1 MHRCTGAEHWV
12 KSFEVVTC
20 QACRFRL
27 AWAESIIVNTG
38 SFKLT
43 YCVAA
48 VLDEGICFVSDS
60 RTNAGVDNVSSYSK
74 MHTFGNPGGSQV
86 ILLSAGNLATTQ
98 AVIDVLERDMQQMAT
113 QNLLNTSSLA
123 DAADYIGQISLTQQ
137 EKTTGDGVDY
147 EASFIVGGQ
156 LVGQEPAA
164 YLVYPQGNHIT
175 SSRDTPYLQTG
186 ETKFGKPILD
196 RIVTLESSLE
206 TSALCCLVSMDSTM
220 RSNLSVAPPI
230 DVLVYERDSFS
241 AERRYRFDENSEYL
255 RQLKLQWD
263 VELKKAF
270 SALPPISWSSNWDK
284 GSEKQLR

>member
-1 MHRCTGAEHWV
+1 M
-12 KSFEVVTC
+12 
-20 QACRFRL
+20 
-27 AWAESIIVNTG
+27 
-38 SFKLT
+38 T

-74 MHTFGNPGGSQV
+74 MHTFGQPGNSQV
-86 ILLSAGNLATTQ
+86 IVLSAGNLATTQ
-98 AVIDVLERDMQQMAT
+98 AVIDILQKDIQQMASL
-113 QNLLNTSSLA
+113 NLLNAPSLS
-123 DAADYIGQISLTQQ
+123 DAADYVGEISLAQQ
-137 EKTTGDGVDY
+137 EKTTGGGVDY

-156 LVGQEPAA
+156 IVGQEPSA
-164 YLVYPQGNHIT
+164 YLIYPQGNHIT
-175 SSRDTPYLQTG
+175 SSRDTPYLQIG
-186 ETKFGKPILD
+186 ETKYGKPILD

-241 AERRYRFDENSEYL
+241 TTRRYRFDENSEYL
-255 RQLKLQWD
+255 RQLKMLWD

-270 SALPPISWSSNWDK
+270 SELPPIAWSSNWDK

>member
-1 MHRCTGAEHWV
+1 M
-12 KSFEVVTC
+12 
-20 QACRFRL
+20 
-27 AWAESIIVNTG
+27 
-38 SFKLT
+38 T

-48 VLDEGICFVSDS
+48 VLGEGVCFVSDS

-74 MHTFGNPGGSQV
+74 MHTFGQPGNGQV
-86 ILLSAGNLATTQ
+86 IILSAGNLATTQ
-98 AVIDVLERDMQQMAT
+98 SVMEILEKDIQQMAT
-113 QNLLNTSSLA
+113 INLLNAPTLA
-123 DAADYIGQISLTQQ
+123 DAADYVGQISLTQQ
-137 EKTTGDGVDY
+137 EKTTGGGVDY

-156 LVGQEPAA
+156 LPGQEPVA

-175 SSRDTPYLQTG
+175 SSRDTPYLQIG
-186 ETKFGKPILD
+186 ETKYGKPILD

-241 AERRYRFDENSEYL
+241 TERRYRFDEHSEYL

-270 SALPPISWSSNWDK
+270 SALPPIAWSSNWDK
-284 GSEKQLR
+284 GSENKLR